1 MIEESI
7 TFENNRLKYFIM
19 TKKVFF
25 FPILILLLLL
35 NFSCKDEV
43 LPKPAS
49 FLRLDY
55 PEAKYVGFENECPYT
70 FEINSDAIIK
80 KEKNCDFAIT
90 YPKMKATIY
99 LTYKPVKNDI
109 DKLLRDAQKL
119 TYEHVIKAD
128 DILEQPYLNPEKK
141 VYGMFYQVE
150 GNAATNAQFYA
161 TDSTKNFITASVY
174 FYAKPNYD
182 SIMPAA
188 SYIKNDMQRLMETLK
203 WK

>member
-1 MIEESI
+1 M
-7 TFENNRLKYFIM
+7 LKRIIY
-19 TKKVFF
+19 TAT
-25 FPILILLLLL
+25 ILVVLTLV
-35 NFSCKDEV
+35 SCKDEV
-43 LPKPAS
+43 LPKPAG

-55 PEAKYVGFENECPYT
+55 PEAKYLHFQNTCPFSFQMNE
-70 FEINSDAIIK
+70 AAVIK
-80 KEKNCDFAIT
+80 GEKECGFAIT

-99 LTYKPVKNDI
+99 LTYKPVNNNI

-128 DILEQPYLNPEKK
+128 DILEQPYLNPAKK
-141 VYGMFYQVE
+141 VYGMFYQVN
-150 GNAATNAQFYA
+150 GNAATNSQFYV
-161 TDSTKNFITASVY
+161 TDSTKHFITGSVY
-174 FYAKPNYD
+174 FYSKPNFD

>member
-1 MIEESI
+1 MFNRIISI
-7 TFENNRLKYFIM
+7 A
-19 TKKVFF
+19 V
-25 FPILILLLLL
+25 LLLALTVI
-35 NFSCKDEV
+35 SCKDDV

-55 PEAKYVGFENECPYT
+55 PEAKYVNFENNCPFA
-70 FEINSDAIIK
+70 FEINENAIIK
-80 KEKNCDFAIT
+80 GEQNCGFAIT

-99 LTYKPVKNDI
+99 ITYKPVNNNI
-109 DKLLRDAQKL
+109 EKLLKDAQKL

-141 VYGMFYQVE
+141 VYGMFYQVD
-150 GNAATNAQFYA
+150 GNAATNSQFYV
-161 TDSTKNFITASVY
+161 TDSTKHFITGSVY
-174 FYAKPNYD
+174 FYAKPNFD

-188 SYIKNDMQRLMETLK
+188 SYVKNDMQRLMETLK

>member
-1 MIEESI
+1 MFKRIISI
-7 TFENNRLKYFIM
+7 A
-19 TKKVFF
+19 V
-25 FPILILLLLL
+25 LLLALTVI
-35 NFSCKDEV
+35 SCKDDV

-55 PEAKYVGFENECPYT
+55 PEAKYVNFENNCPFA
-70 FEINSDAIIK
+70 FEINENAIIK
-80 KEKNCDFAIT
+80 GEQNCGFAIT

-99 LTYKPVKNDI
+99 ITYKPVNNNI
-109 DKLLRDAQKL
+109 EKLLKDAQKL

-141 VYGMFYQVE
+141 VYGMFYQVD
-150 GNAATNAQFYA
+150 GNAATNSQFYV
-161 TDSTKNFITASVY
+161 TDSTKHFITGSVY
-174 FYAKPNYD
+174 FYAKPNFD

-188 SYIKNDMQRLMETLK
+188 SYVKNDMQRLMETLK